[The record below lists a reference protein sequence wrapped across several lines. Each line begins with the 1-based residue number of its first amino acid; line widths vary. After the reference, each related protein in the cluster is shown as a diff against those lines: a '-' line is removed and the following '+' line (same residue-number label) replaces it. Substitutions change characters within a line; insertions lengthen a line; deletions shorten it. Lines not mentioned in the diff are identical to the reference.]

1 MKNNDAQLIQR
12 TLAGDESAFST
23 LVRRY
28 QKPVHTLVWRK
39 IGDFHIAEEI
49 TQDIFLRV
57 YKKLQTLKNPNR
69 FAGWLYV
76 IAARRCYAWCKK
88 KRIPMK
94 SLDAMSTEELEE
106 LAYAHYQVE
115 QQEEGVNEQQREVVK
130 RLLQKLPESER
141 TVVTLHYLGEMTCED
156 ISQFLGVSPNTVKSR
171 LHRARKRLK
180 EAEHVVRE
188 ILEGFQFTT
197 TLTENLLQEIA
208 RIKPTAPS
216 NSKPWMPWAVAAS
229 TTALVILMMGSS
241 AQYLPRFQQPYSFDA
256 KSETT
261 VELVDTSLVL
271 ASKQKISVKHRI
283 GNTDVPNENKGN
295 VNQGAGALQV
305 STDQSKQSEKPTLIK
320 SRWLPMGGPEGTS
333 GGKAGLF
340 ATSKRALYAVAAR
353 GIYRLTE
360 DEKAWTL
367 ICESTPS
374 RQFQTPMAERNDR
387 LYILTD
393 DELLASTDAG
403 KTWETVGPRPE
414 GRAFELLITDEAF
427 YLVFE
432 KHIFRSDDAG
442 KSWIPMMQDLQA
454 YIMKMN
460 GSPDISI
467 SDAIAL
473 DNVVFVGTNQGL
485 YRVTTEDW
493 KRLSFYGPQ
502 FINTLVVSNGKLYVV
517 AGVKVSQKLNIFE
530 EVRELDQSVEILK
543 SPPRIFRSTD
553 LGDTWVDIS
562 PVMGKNERGELWI
575 ELPLTDD
582 KFRLQMFSGIQLA
595 AVGDQLVVM
604 GTRLLLHSYDSG
616 ETWTNIGKDIN
627 IGKNALSQSVFP
639 VAALD
644 ENNFYTSD
652 ISGVARSTDAG
663 RSWHA
668 FLTGIVNSH
677 VQSLVPLKNALCALT
692 PEGIV
697 KSTDLGESWTSVG
710 VNVHAI
716 AVAEGK
722 LQKKQAAPDVLS
734 YAKIETANDSLYIS
748 NSTSDNIGFYHLSDD
763 RSMLMAVQGVPAF
776 AEDTLQVEWMKKML
790 NARRRRSEL
799 GYQMRTNMPNII
811 EERLTNGGFTMTDE
825 TVYMEFGKK
834 LFRWRKGEKQ
844 WFNTG
849 LIDTTER
856 APGADTSKGF
866 TLAASQNVVYAGKR
880 DGSLFQS
887 LDSGENWKEIT
898 TDLAFPF
905 AYFEEI
911 VFAGATVYVVTDQ
924 GVMNSHDGIHWHALT
939 DTAGNRPLIARIAV
953 EGDKVYGV
961 DNQGVYRINTDTG
974 TWIQMASEIPYKVT
988 AFAVDRG
995 IFYIGTRH
1003 RGVLRLQLNQSY
1015 NYSEL

>member
-12 TLAGDESAFST
+12 TLAGDETAFST
-23 LVRRY
+23 LVQKY
-28 QKPVHTLVWRK
+28 QKSVHALVWRK

-115 QQEEGVNEQQREVVK
+115 QQEEVVNEQQREVVK

-188 ILEGFQFTT
+188 NLEGFQFTT
-197 TLTENLLQEIA
+197 TLTENVLQEIA

-241 AQYLPRFQQPYSFDA
+241 AQYLPRFQQPYSFEA

-305 STDQSKQSEKPTLIK
+305 STDQSKQSEKPTIIK

-333 GGKAGLF
+333 GGRAGLF
-340 ATSKRALYAVAAR
+340 ATSKRTLYAVAAR

-374 RQFQTPMAERNDR
+374 RQFQTPMAERNDS

-414 GRAFELLITDEAF
+414 GRAFKLLITDEAF

-442 KSWIPMMQDLQA
+442 KSWIPMMQDLHA
-454 YIMKMN
+454 YVMKMG

-467 SDAIAL
+467 SDAVAL
-473 DNVVFVGTNQGL
+473 DNSVFVGTNQGL
-485 YRVTTEDW
+485 YRVTTDGW
-493 KRLSFYGPQ
+493 NGLPFYGSQ
-502 FINTLVVSNGKLYVV
+502 FINALVATETELYVITGLDFTRK
-517 AGVKVSQKLNIFE
+517 ANLFE
-530 EVRELDQSVEILK
+530 ESLGLDHSVEILK
-543 SPPRIFRSTD
+543 SPPKIFRSTD
-553 LGDTWVDIS
+553 LGNTWVDIS
-562 PVMGKNERGELWI
+562 PVFGKEVDGKLWM
-575 ELPLTDD
+575 ELPPTDNN
-582 KFRLQMFSGIQLA
+582 FRLQTFSGIQFV
-595 AVGDQLVVM
+595 AVGERLVVM
-604 GTRLLLHSYDSG
+604 GTRVLLHSSDGG
-616 ETWTNIGKDIN
+616 ETWTDIGTDRN
-627 IGKNALSQSVFP
+627 SLSQSIFP
-639 VAALD
+639 VVALD
-644 ENNFYTSD
+644 ENNLYTSD
-652 ISGVARSTDAG
+652 ISGIARSTDAG
-663 RSWHA
+663 LSWHP
-668 FLTGIVNSH
+668 FTTGVVNSR
-677 VQSLVPLKNALCALT
+677 VQSLIALENILYALT

-697 KSTDLGESWTSVG
+697 KSTDLGESWTSVNPNLGGG
-710 VNVHAI
+710 VRQK
-716 AVAEGK
+716 GR
-722 LQKKQAAPDVLS
+722 LRKKQAAPDVLS
-734 YAKIETANDSLYIS
+734 LAKIAKVNDSFYVS
-748 NSTSDNIGFYHLSDD
+748 NSTLNKVMLFHLSLDGN
-763 RSMLMAVQGVPAF
+763 MLIPVQGKPPF
-776 AEDTLQVEWMKKML
+776 GEDTRWVEWQKKFE
-790 NARRRRSEL
+790 NDPSKVSEMSR
-799 GYQMRTNMPNII
+799 QKQADMPKII
-811 EERLTNGGFTMTDE
+811 EERLTNGGFTITDE
-825 TVYMEFGKK
+825 TVFMEFRRK
-834 LFRWRKGEKQ
+834 LFRWRKGEAQ
-844 WFNTG
+844 WFNTS
-849 LIDTTER
+849 IVDTTER
-856 APGADTSKGF
+856 APGADTSKGL

-898 TDLAFPF
+898 TDLPFTF

-911 VFAGATVYVVTDQ
+911 SFAGATVYVVTDQ

-939 DTAGNRPLIARIAV
+939 DTDGNRPLIARIAV

-961 DNQGVYRINTDTG
+961 GNQGVYRINTDTG
-974 TWIQMASEIPYKVT
+974 TWIQMASEIPYKIT

-1003 RGVLRLQLNQSY
+1003 RGVLRLQLNQPY
-1015 NYSEL
+1015 N

>member
-1 MKNNDAQLIQR
+1 MKNNDAQLIQQ
-12 TLAGDESAFST
+12 TLAGDQSAFST

-28 QKPVHTLVWRK
+28 QKPVHALVWRK

-76 IAARRCYAWCKK
+76 IAARRCFAWCKK

-94 SLDAMSTEELEE
+94 SLDAMSAEELEE
-106 LAYAHYQVE
+106 LAYVQYRVD
-115 QQEEGVNEQQREVVK
+115 QQDADVNDQQREVVK

-141 TVVTLHYLGEMTCED
+141 TVVTLHYLGDMTCED

-180 EAEHVVRE
+180 KAEHIVRE
-188 ILEGFQFTT
+188 NLGGFQFTA
-197 TLTENLLQEIA
+197 TLTENVLQEIA

-216 NSKPWMPWAVAAS
+216 GSKPWIPWAVAAS

-241 AQYLPRFQQPYSFDA
+241 AQYLPRFQQPYSFDTM
-256 KSETT
+256 SETT

-271 ASKQKISVKHRI
+271 AAKEKISVKHRI

-333 GGKAGLF
+333 GGRAGLF

-367 ICESTPS
+367 ICESTPT

-432 KHIFRSDDAG
+432 KRIFRSDDAG
-442 KSWIPMMQDLQA
+442 KSWIPMMQDLHA

-467 SDAIAL
+467 SDAVAL
-473 DNVVFVGTNQGL
+473 DNSVFVGTNQGL
-485 YRVTTEDW
+485 YRVTTDGW
-493 KRLSFYGPQ
+493 NGLPFYGSQ
-502 FINTLVVSNGKLYVV
+502 FINALVATETELYVITGLDFTRK
-517 AGVKVSQKLNIFE
+517 ANLFE
-530 EVRELDQSVEILK
+530 ESLGLDHSVEILK
-543 SPPRIFRSTD
+543 SPPKIFRSTD
-553 LGDTWVDIS
+553 LGNTWVDIS
-562 PVMGKNERGELWI
+562 PVFGKEVDGKLWM
-575 ELPLTDD
+575 ELPPTDNN
-582 KFRLQMFSGIQLA
+582 FRLQTFSGIQFV
-595 AVGDQLVVM
+595 AVGERLVVM
-604 GTRLLLHSYDSG
+604 GTRVLLHSSDGG
-616 ETWTNIGKDIN
+616 ETWTDIGTDRN
-627 IGKNALSQSVFP
+627 SLSQSIFP
-639 VAALD
+639 VVALD

-652 ISGVARSTDAG
+652 ISGIARSTDAG
-663 RSWHA
+663 LSWHP
-668 FLTGIVNSH
+668 FTTGVVNSR
-677 VQSLVPLKNALCALT
+677 VQSLIALENVFYALT

-697 KSTDLGESWTSVG
+697 KSTDLGESWTSVNPNLGGG
-710 VNVHAI
+710 VRQK
-716 AVAEGK
+716 GQ
-722 LQKKQAAPDVLS
+722 LRKKQAAPNVLS
-734 YAKIETANDSLYIS
+734 LAKIAKVNGSFYVS
-748 NSTSDNIGFYHLSDD
+748 NSTSDKVMLFHLSLDGNV
-763 RSMLMAVQGVPAF
+763 LIPVQGMPVF
-776 AEDTLQVEWMKKML
+776 GEDTLWAEWQKKFEKEH
-790 NARRRRSEL
+790 AKISEMSR
-799 GYQMRTNMPNII
+799 QRQADMPNII

-825 TVYMEFGKK
+825 TVYMEFRRK
-834 LFRWRKGEKQ
+834 LFRWRKGEAQ
-844 WFNTG
+844 WFDTD
-849 LIDTTER
+849 LVDTTER
-856 APGADTSKGF
+856 APGADTSKGL

-939 DTAGNRPLIARIAV
+939 DTAGNRPLIARIAL

-974 TWIQMASEIPYKVT
+974 TWIQMASEIPYKIT

-1003 RGVLRLQLNQSY
+1003 RGVLRLQLNQPY
-1015 NYSEL
+1015 N